1 MTGDAELIRKLICC
15 AWDAAPD
22 EVELSLSDCLE
33 LYARLLAAEN
43 AEPRAAAAPEP
54 EPDGLPDFEPYQ
66 PEPTVAPAKAA
77 AIFKRT
83 VHERLALYRQAH
95 GVSSFGPLAAAIPD
109 GVGVDVCDLHR
120 MLNGEKFPIEAW
132 RAVDKALD
140 ILEGKPSEE

>member
-77 AIFKRT
+77 AIFKRK
-83 VHERLALYRQAH
+83 VHERLALYRKAN
-95 GVSSFGPLAAAIPD
+95 GVGSFNPLAEATGNIVSTD
-109 GVGVDVCDLHR
+109 MLTR
-120 MLNGEKFPIEAW
+120 MLVGEKFAIDVW
-132 RAVDKALD
+132 REVDKALD

>member
-1 MTGDAELIRKLICC
+1 MAKGDAELVRRLICC

-43 AEPRAAAAPEP
+43 AEPHAAAAPEP

-77 AIFKRT
+77 AIFKRK
-83 VHERLALYRQAH
+83 VHERLAAWRQAH
-95 GVSSFGPLAAAIPD
+95 GLGSFNLLADSVAGGMDAST
-109 GVGVDVCDLHR
+109 LTR
-120 MLNGEKFPIEAW
+120 MLNGEKFPIDAW
-132 RAVDKALD
+132 REVDKALD
-140 ILEGKPSEE
+140 ILEGKNNA